1 VLSGQYRTICIV
13 QCFRGRGTKQR
24 PAEDTG
30 VRRHDNEIESVS
42 PGELGDSCRRI
53 ARQQNSRALTDG
65 KLRLQKRVE
74 FVPGK
79 DLLFF
84 GNLGGWPHVELER
97 VVTVK
102 IEDVN

>member
-1 VLSGQYRTICIV
+1 MRS
-13 QCFRGRGTKQR
+13 
-24 PAEDTG
+24 
-30 VRRHDNEIESVS
+30 
-42 PGELGDSCRRI
+42 
-53 ARQQNSRALTDG
+53 NSRALTDG

-74 FVPGK
+74 FLSGK